1 MVDAAQARSATLA
14 KHETDYRHELA
25 EIEAFSHLSVEQ
37 LSELEA
43 RFDLVTVD
51 GGEVLVQEGEPSDT
65 LFLVVSGR
73 FLVTAAGKRNPIAE
87 VGTGKSIG
95 EIGFFSGFA
104 RTATVT
110 AARDSLVL
118 RLRRKDFDALC
129 EHSPEIWPNMVSMLA
144 RRLLRIAT
152 RDSEFKR
159 SPERTIAF
167 CHAGE
172 EPIQE
177 CVLAKLQE
185 LLQSAYRCRFLT
197 SETMREEFP
206 NLETADPHA
215 ITRWLNDEEV
225 KYDYLV
231 FVADPELNNWS
242 RLAIRHADTV
252 VRIACQRA
260 DEADRPR
267 PLNPL
272 EEFAETVHE
281 ADAQRLV
288 LVHQQEGEIRGTR
301 FWLKDRA
308 VRMHHH
314 IRAGSEADYR
324 RLLRFLS
331 GKALGLVA
339 CGGGAYCAAHIGMFQ
354 AFNEAGLEFDIMGGT
369 SGGAAMV
376 GAYAKGT
383 EPDELERRT
392 HDIFVT
398 NGAMR
403 RATWPRYS
411 FLDHKV
417 FDTCLEKHYG
427 TTRIEDLSIPYFAI
441 STNLSDNR
449 MHCIREGKLWWGIRA
464 SSAVPGLLPPVYT
477 PDGQVLVDGSLLDNV
492 PLKQM
497 CDLKSGPNVIINF
510 DPPEIRVSGF
520 AYDRLPS
527 RAELIRS
534 MLFPFFREPPPKA
547 PGPGSILTRSLA
559 VKRQDFRQFLTE
571 TDLLFVPPIPDGMSI
586 LDWRRHAELRQQ
598 AYEYGSREIALRRK
612 SGHAILTSKR

>member
-1 MVDAAQARSATLA
+1 M
-14 KHETDYRHELA
+14 
-25 EIEAFSHLSVEQ
+25 EQ

-51 GGEVLVQEGEPSDT
+51 GGEVLVREGEASDT

-73 FLVTAAGKRNPIAE
+73 FVVTVAGKSDPIAE

-129 EHSPEIWPNMVSMLA
+129 EHSPEIWPKIVTMLA

-152 RDSEFKR
+152 RDADFKR
-159 SPERTIAF
+159 SPERTIAL
-167 CHAGE
+167 CHAGV
-172 EPIQE
+172 EPIQDS
-177 CVLAKLQE
+177 VLAKLKALFE
-185 LLQSAYRCRFLT
+185 ATHRCRFLT

-206 NLETADPHA
+206 DLETMDPHTV
-215 ITRWLNDEEV
+215 TRWLNDEEAAH
-225 KYDYLV
+225 DYLI

-242 RLAIRHADTV
+242 RLAIRHADV
-252 VRIACQRA
+252 VLRIASHRG
-260 DEADRPR
+260 DEPDIPR

-281 ADAQRLV
+281 AEAQRLV
-288 LVHQQEGEIRGTR
+288 LVHQRDGAIEGTR
-301 FWLKDRA
+301 FWLDGRA

-314 IRAGSEADYR
+314 IRAGFDADYE

-331 GKALGLVA
+331 GTAFGLVA

-376 GAYAKGT
+376 GAYARGVD
-383 EPDELERRT
+383 PDELARRT

-417 FDTCLEKHYG
+417 FDACLAEHYG
-427 TTRIEDLSIPYFAI
+427 TVRIEDLSIPYFAI
-441 STNLSDNR
+441 STSLSDNR
-449 MHCIREGKLWWGIRA
+449 MHCLRDGELWRGIRA
-464 SSAVPGLLPPVYT
+464 SSAIPGLLPPVYK

-492 PLKQM
+492 PLQQM
-497 CDLKSGPNVIINF
+497 QSLKSGPNVVINF
-510 DPPEIRVSGF
+510 DPPEVRVSGIE
-520 AYDRLPS
+520 YDRLPS
-527 RAELIRS
+527 RAKLIRS
-534 MLFPFFREPPPKA
+534 MLLPFLGESLPKA
-547 PGPGSILTRSLA
+547 PGPGSILMRGLA
-559 VKRQDFRQFLTE
+559 VKRQDFREFLTE
-571 TDLLFVPPIPDGMSI
+571 DDLLLVPPIPAGMSI
-586 LDWRRHAELRQQ
+586 LDWGRHAELRKN
-598 AYEYGSREIALRRK
+598 AYEYGRQEIEKLRK
-612 SGHAILTSKR
+612 TGHAALPGKP